1 MDRPTRTETP
11 VGAKERGQALVWS
24 AVRRPPLVL
33 TALLL
38 ALVAIGCANDGR
50 ELAATQDW
58 QTTTTRPPPPTSSP
72 DQEASD
78 TGLSL
83 SSSAFVPGGELPISA
98 TCAGANI
105 FPDLT
110 WGQVD
115 PSAVEIVV
123 ALGDQTDP
131 EVPVL
136 MWLMAGIPPDL
147 TGLQAGVK
155 PPGAFETTDDYGITG
170 YGEPCLDTYASGPR
184 DLQWVVYVLAEPSN
198 LTVGHP
204 GNEAWAQVKAQAI
217 DSASVLTRTVNP

>member
-1 MDRPTRTETP
+1 M
-11 VGAKERGQALVWS
+11 
-24 AVRRPPLVL
+24 
-33 TALLL
+33 
-38 ALVAIGCANDGR
+38 VAAGCANDGR

-72 DQEASD
+72 DQEPSPS
-78 TGLSL
+78 GLAL
-83 SSSAFVPGGELPISA
+83 TSSAFAPGGELPVSA

-110 WGQVD
+110 WGPVD

-123 ALGDQTDP
+123 SLADQTDP
-131 EVPVL
+131 EIPVL
-136 MWLMAGIPPDL
+136 MWLMAGIPPDT
-147 TGLQAGVK
+147 TGLAAGVK

-170 YGEPCLDTYASGPR
+170 YGEPCLDTYASGQR
-184 DLQWVVYVLAEPSN
+184 DLQWRVYVLDSPSN

-217 DSASVLTRTVNP
+217 DTASVLTRAFNP